1 MATRF
6 KPGGYKPELTGVST
20 ATKVRTAVDG
30 LGDLIDDYEF
40 HYPQEL
46 APANLDGGAGGAR
59 RARHLLRV
67 AAGCISIRA
76 SAKGGFC
83 SPDDATRA
91 EALRLT
97 REGIDLAA
105 EVGAH
110 FIIWPGIEGYNYPFQ
125 TPYA

>member
-1 MATRF
+1 MGSIA
-6 KPGGYKPELTGVST
+6 S
-20 ATKVRTAVDG
+20 
-30 LGDLIDDYEF
+30 
-40 HYPQEL
+40 
-46 APANLDGGAGGAR
+46 
-59 RARHLLRV
+59 
-67 AAGCISIRA
+67 AAACIWMRG

-83 SPDDATRA
+83 SPDDAMRA

-125 TPYA
+125 TPYGSRGRGSSTGSASRPSTRTTRA